1 MFKKFCSLLISL
13 SLILIATGQ
22 TVMALSS
29 DQSDKTDDF
38 DALLEMSAS
47 EQYEFLISHGL
58 VLSASMQNE
67 ELSFK
72 EEMVSWAIQ
81 DIHDKGVL
89 VNRLYGDRN
98 IYELQLS
105 VVKTLSSL
113 GYIPDEKTQSLRYTL
128 QDSTILNTW
137 NNNYMNYNCY
147 AYALGYT
154 YWMQPGEYAGYTYS
168 SSLSASD
175 VADYVI
181 SDLNARNCWAYKQQ
195 AKPFSLPDSYCKV
208 IVIRKMSAPPYDFHF
223 MKGTSSNLNYWS
235 HKPGISQ
242 PLKWNYSSPGYKVW
256 TNEGATYNN
265 PIAPTYTYNSTT
277 YYIIYKSYSDPG
289 IQYSDLVSS

>member
-1 MFKKFCSLLISL
+1 MFKKICSLLISL

-67 ELSFK
+67 EPSFK

-81 DIHDKGVL
+81 DIHDKGIL

-98 IYELQLS
+98 IYELQHS
-105 VVKTLSSL
+105 VIKTLTSL
-113 GYIPDEKTQSLRYTL
+113 GYIPDEKIQSLRYTL

-137 NNNYMNYNCY
+137 NNNYLNYNCY

-154 YWMQPGEYAGYTYS
+154 YWMQPGE
-168 SSLSASD
+168 
-175 VADYVI
+175 
-181 SDLNARNCWAYKQQ
+181 
-195 AKPFSLPDSYCKV
+195 
-208 IVIRKMSAPPYDFHF
+208 
-223 MKGTSSNLNYWS
+223 
-235 HKPGISQ
+235 
-242 PLKWNYSSPGYKVW
+242 
-256 TNEGATYNN
+256 
-265 PIAPTYTYNSTT
+265 
-277 YYIIYKSYSDPG
+277 
-289 IQYSDLVSS
+289 